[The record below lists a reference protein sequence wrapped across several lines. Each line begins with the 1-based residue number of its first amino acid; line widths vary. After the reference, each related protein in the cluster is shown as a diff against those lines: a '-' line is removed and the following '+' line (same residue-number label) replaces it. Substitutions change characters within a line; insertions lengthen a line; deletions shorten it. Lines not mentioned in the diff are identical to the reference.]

1 MYNIVEGGIEMLY
14 DNDNLDEEKALIENF
29 STKKINIKKIAIFIT
44 STTIC
49 FFILIGSFFIS
60 YNKNIKKNIKKN
72 IIQETSTEPSEIV
85 SNGVVSSKG
94 NLKVKTHIQIAK
106 HNEEKIKSKFIPEY
120 NENAQTDIK
129 NLYFSTEKVA
139 YLTFDDGP
147 SANITPQILDT
158 LKLEGVPATFFVVG
172 QRVKLHPELVKRA
185 YDEGHY
191 IANHGYSHS
200 YSKIYQSVDT
210 VFGEYVE
217 CENAVR
223 EALGIPDYRM
233 FLFRFPGGSAGGRY
247 ASIKAEAKDFLNSYS
262 VVHTNWNCMT
272 GDAEG
277 KNTLEDQMNELKA
290 TMEGDDTIIVL
301 MHDASDKQVTADTL
315 PEAIHYLKEQGYT
328 FKNFYEIF

>member
-1 MYNIVEGGIEMLY
+1 MLY
-14 DNDNLDEEKALIENF
+14 DDFDEEKFLLNNF
-29 STKKINIKKIAIFIT
+29 SNKKINVKKIAIFIT
-44 STTIC
+44 SATIC
-49 FFILIGSFFIS
+49 FFIFIGSFFIS
-60 YNKNIKKNIKKN
+60 YNKKNEKN
-72 IIQETSTEPSEIV
+72 KTQEVSAESTEIAIE
-85 SNGVVSSKG
+85 GVNISQGASK
-94 NLKVKTHIQIAK
+94 VRTHIQVAK

-120 NENAQTDIK
+120 NENAQAEIK
-129 NLYFSTEKVA
+129 NLYYSTEKVA

-158 LKLEGVPATFFVVG
+158 LKVEGVPATFFVVG
-172 QRVKLHPELVKRA
+172 QRVRLHPELVKRA

-191 IANHGYSHS
+191 IANHSYTHT

-210 VFGEYVE
+210 IFGEYID

-223 EALGIPDYRM
+223 EALGIPDYKM
-233 FLFRFPGGSAGGRY
+233 YLFRFPGGSAGGRY
-247 ASIKAEAKDFLNSYS
+247 ADIKADAKDFLNSYS

-277 KNTLEDQMNELKA
+277 KNTVEDQMNELKT

-301 MHDASDKQVTADTL
+301 MHDSSDKQVTADTL

>member
-1 MYNIVEGGIEMLY
+1 MLY
-14 DNDNLDEEKALIENF
+14 DNDGDKSLLNIYGFQKQLNM
-29 STKKINIKKIAIFIT
+29 KKVIIFVT
-44 STTIC
+44 SVAVC
-49 FFILIGSFFIS
+49 FFILIGSFAIS
-60 YNKNIKKNIKKN
+60 YHKKVEKNKIELEATEAAEATSADTVVVPQNEKKVR
-72 IIQETSTEPSEIV
+72 S
-85 SNGVVSSKG
+85 
-94 NLKVKTHIQIAK
+94 HIQIAR
-106 HNEEKIKSKFIPEY
+106 HNVEKIKSKFIPEY
-120 NENAQTDIK
+120 NENAQEQIK
-129 NLYFSTEKVA
+129 DLYYSTEKVA

-147 SANITPQILDT
+147 SAAITPQILDT
-158 LKLEGVPATFFVVG
+158 LKAECVPATFFVVG
-172 QRVKLHPELVKRA
+172 QRVRLYPYLVKRA

-191 IANHGYSHS
+191 IANHSNTHT

-217 CENAVR
+217 CEEAVR
-223 EALGIPDYRM
+223 EALGIPDFRM

-247 ASIKAEAKDFLNSYS
+247 ADIKSEAKDVLNSYG

-277 KNTLEDQMNELKA
+277 KNTVEDQMNELKA

-301 MHDASDKQVTADTL
+301 MHDAGDKQVTADTL

>member
-1 MYNIVEGGIEMLY
+1 MLY
-14 DNDNLDEEKALIENF
+14 DNDGDKSLLNIYGFQKQLNM
-29 STKKINIKKIAIFIT
+29 KKVIIFVT
-44 STTIC
+44 SVAVC
-49 FFILIGSFFIS
+49 FFILIGSFAIS
-60 YNKNIKKNIKKN
+60 YHKKVEKNKIELEATEAAEATSADTVVVPQNEKKVR
-72 IIQETSTEPSEIV
+72 S
-85 SNGVVSSKG
+85 
-94 NLKVKTHIQIAK
+94 HIQIAR
-106 HNEEKIKSKFIPEY
+106 HNVEKIKSKFIPEY
-120 NENAQTDIK
+120 NENAQEQIK
-129 NLYFSTEKVA
+129 DLYYSTEKVA

-147 SANITPQILDT
+147 SAAITPQILDT
-158 LKLEGVPATFFVVG
+158 LKAEGVPATFFVVG
-172 QRVKLHPELVKRA
+172 QRVRLYPYLVKRA

-191 IANHGYSHS
+191 IANHSNTHT

-217 CENAVR
+217 CEEAVR
-223 EALGIPDYRM
+223 EALGIPDFRM

-247 ASIKAEAKDFLNSYS
+247 ADIKSEAKDVLNSYG

-277 KNTLEDQMNELKA
+277 KNTVEDQMNELKA

-301 MHDASDKQVTADTL
+301 MHDAGDKQVTADTL